1 MRGLLLECL
10 RSWERLRICGGVV
23 DAKLCELSSEQVFG
37 RVLDGVLCEL
47 RKWEYLVG
55 RFSFPNAVCMRQ
67 GILFRSDQLRAV
79 HRWDLD
85 NNDWGNLGRPVY
97 RLVFPDECY

>member
-1 MRGLLLECL
+1 MRPSLL
-10 RSWERLRICGGVV
+10 ERLRSRERLRGSRGIFDVE
-23 DAKLCELSSEQVFG
+23 LLNLSSEQVFG

-55 RFSFPNAVCMRQ
+55 RFSFPNAVCVRQ

-85 NNDWGNLGRPVY
+85 NNNWGNLGRPVY